1 VTATLSA
8 GAALLLGLAAGGHC
22 LVMCGGITAALGFAT
37 AKDAA
42 GRPRRSLL
50 VAYQL
55 GRIGSY
61 AMAGLLFGALAGG
74 LAATADAEAVSRAL
88 RMLTAGAM
96 LLAALVVLG
105 RVRDPGARLIERLWR
120 RLAPLGRRLLPIATP
135 LRALAF
141 GAVWGWMPCGFV
153 YTVLLIATLQAN
165 PLSGA
170 LTMGAFG
177 LGTLPVMLATSLGLA
192 RAGAP
197 GVPRLTRPLVGAM
210 LLVGAVLTLAGP
222 WLAPEQHALHGW
234 LPFAAPAH

>member
-1 VTATLSA
+1 MTATLSA

-61 AMAGLLFGALAGG
+61 AMAGLLFGGITGG
-74 LAATADAEAVSRAL
+74 LVATADAEAVSGAL

-105 RVRDPGARLIERLWR
+105 RVRDPGARLGERLWG
-120 RLAPLGRRLLPIATP
+120 RLAPLGRRLLPVATP
-135 LRALAF
+135 ARALAF
-141 GAVWGWMPCGFV
+141 GALWGWMPCGFV

-165 PLSGA
+165 PVSAA
-170 LTMGAFG
+170 LTMCAFG

-192 RAGAP
+192 RASTLA
-197 GVPRLTRPLVGAM
+197 VPRLTRPFAGAM

-222 WLAPEQHALHGW
+222 WLAPEQHALHSW
-234 LPFAAPAH
+234 LPFVGPTH